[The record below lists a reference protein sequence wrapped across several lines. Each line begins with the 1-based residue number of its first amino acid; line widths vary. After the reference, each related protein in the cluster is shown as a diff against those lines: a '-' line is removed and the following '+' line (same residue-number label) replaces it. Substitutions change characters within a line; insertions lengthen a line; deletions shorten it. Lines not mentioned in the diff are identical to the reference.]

1 MTMVNPSSSP
11 PDTVTTPSSS
21 LPSLAST
28 PATQTT
34 TTAAPS
40 APATAPTAAAPSSSF
55 PRTFYRR
62 QLPSTCISFSSSEG
76 RAVFAS
82 AMANGGTY
90 SFFPLIE
97 QLQTQPEPAYCGLT
111 TLVIVLNAL
120 AVDPRRSW
128 KGPWRWYEESMLNC
142 CVDLEEVKKTGIT
155 FTTFAYLAKCQGLN
169 VNAVYGSDSNI
180 EQFRH
185 VVRQTCTH
193 ATETT
198 ISTTNNNTQE
208 QEQRPTSFL
217 IVTYMRKVLGQTGT
231 GHFSPIGAYDE
242 SSDHVLILDT
252 ARFKYGPHWVPL
264 ELVFEAL
271 LPLDPDTE
279 KSRGYMVLGY
289 NNGVAVD
296 GLTNANGESN
306 GTKGVLPQLP
316 LSRLFGSQ
324 MSKNYLRREYKNYLR
339 GLEKGVSS
347 LTELPQLPLSR
358 LFGSQMSKNYLR
370 REYKNYLRGLETIKR
385 LDGGSGALTLS
396 DVISFWT
403 KDNTDYNH
411 IWELVEPQLQPVCEK
426 DIQMVESMRQLVK
439 DLIRASGEHE
449 TSVPCDMLL
458 TSRERAE
465 EEAKALALKKKNKKK
480 RGSCCKS
487 KSTSLRRS
495 CGSKEIIDAAANL
508 DANANGASSATNMT
522 SNTNNAN
529 NHHSGS
535 SSSCGCALEISPAEV
550 LYIIYLA
557 SLPLHARHSIVYK
570 TEYKTNVVVKGEA
583 EIAYI
588 EADDTTREQILAE
601 AALISYG
608 IETSDVKL

>member
-1 MTMVNPSSSP
+1 
-11 PDTVTTPSSS
+11 
-21 LPSLAST
+21 
-28 PATQTT
+28 
-34 TTAAPS
+34 
-40 APATAPTAAAPSSSF
+40 
-55 PRTFYRR
+55 
-62 QLPSTCISFSSSEG
+62 
-76 RAVFAS
+76 
-82 AMANGGTY
+82 
-90 SFFPLIE
+90 
-97 QLQTQPEPAYCGLT
+97 
-111 TLVIVLNAL
+111 
-120 AVDPRRSW
+120 
-128 KGPWRWYEESMLNC
+128 
-142 CVDLEEVKKTGIT
+142 
-155 FTTFAYLAKCQGLN
+155 

-296 GLTNANGESN
+296 GLTN
-306 GTKGVLPQLP
+306 GT
-316 LSRLFGSQ
+316 
-324 MSKNYLRREYKNYLR
+324 
-339 GLEKGVSS
+339 KGVSS